1 MYTKVCVTPWK
12 LQDQLYTKKVLADTS
27 VIKLSALASEQLC
40 AVLLSDFYK
49 RGICFKAFST
59 QCKNSIKKKK
69 VIRLMKDG
77 LYKFYKSSL

>member
-27 VIKLSALASEQLC
+27 PIKLSALASEQLC

-49 RGICFKAFST
+49 RGIRFKAFST
-59 QCKNSIKKKK
+59 QCKNSIIKT

-77 LYKFYKSSL
+77 LYKFYKSIL

>member
-49 RGICFKAFST
+49 RGIRFKAFST
-59 QCKNSIKKKK
+59 QCKNSIKN
-69 VIRLMKDG
+69 
-77 LYKFYKSSL
+77 KSNSIDERWPI

>member
-49 RGICFKAFST
+49 RGTVYVLKH
-59 QCKNSIKKKK
+59 
-69 VIRLMKDG
+69 
-77 LYKFYKSSL
+77 SLHNVRIQ

>member
-59 QCKNSIKKKK
+59 QCKNSIIKT

>member
-1 MYTKVCVTPWK
+1 MYTKVCVSPWK

-27 VIKLSALASEQLC
+27 PIKLSALASEQLC

-49 RGICFKAFST
+49 RGIRFKAFST
-59 QCKNSIKKKK
+59 QCKNSIIKT

>member
-59 QCKNSIKKKK
+59 QCKNSIKKKI
-69 VIRLMKDG
+69 IRLMKDG

>member
-27 VIKLSALASEQLC
+27 PIKLSALASEQLC

-49 RGICFKAFST
+49 RGIRFKTFPT
-59 QCKNSIKKKK
+59 QCKNSIIKT

>member
-49 RGICFKAFST
+49 RGIRFKAFST
-59 QCKNSIKKKK
+59 QCKNSIIKT

>member
-49 RGICFKAFST
+49 RGIHFKAFST
-59 QCKNSIKKKK
+59 QCKNSIIKT

>member
-49 RGICFKAFST
+49 RG
-59 QCKNSIKKKK
+59 SI
-69 VIRLMKDG
+69 
-77 LYKFYKSSL
+77 LYTM

>member
-27 VIKLSALASEQLC
+27 PIKLSALVSEQLC

-49 RGICFKAFST
+49 RGIRFKAFST
-59 QCKNSIKKKK
+59 QCKNSIIKT

>member
-49 RGICFKAFST
+49 RGIRFKAFST
-59 QCKNSIKKKK
+59 QCKNSIKKK
-69 VIRLMKDG
+69 VIRFMKDG